1 MTKFIPQW
9 QSRFNNQAPSSD
21 FYLEAPQNKAPDL
34 KSVLLGLDESV
45 DAIDKNASTSIIT
58 DKSFYTDQPLS
69 QQLIEATGLNPKSL
83 NIDWN
88 KPGDAFEPKLPLL
101 KIRRIT
107 DASGDGSLAEVFE
120 DGALRVNFDS
130 SNWGPD
136 YLREASRIQIGRDG
150 EVHLNP
156 PDVFA
161 TINAKDL
168 ESGRVISLG
177 TQQINASQGS
187 LLVNLKDK
195 LDAVSTGSLR
205 DQYSIEVNLF
215 SGSEAQPQPLESFSE
230 AITLIKPMQYGAN
243 HLGDETSNRF
253 NYSDIGS
260 AIGSARVYKGRGGTD
275 FLNLEG
281 IRSTD
286 VLSFN
291 GRAGIDAASASELG
305 RQAFYGGSVFDALSL
320 KNGDEL
326 YLQGIERLRFS
337 DVTIDLTPNLD
348 ATSNS
353 QWNSQVMDVNGAW
366 RFNTG
371 SDDVVLV
378 SLDTGFDANAAGRG
392 DVHGDLGHA
401 INRTAT
407 NTLDRQSDHGHQ
419 AMSVMAAAHD
429 GSEVAGIAPDASLW
443 AYNVYAGGTSLY
455 GAIDSAMNQRQGDQ
469 RLVFQGGIQGEGWW
483 TNGSSREQLTAL
495 LDSTADVGF
504 FSIAAGNGGPGGNL
518 AQSFDPTNTRTY
530 DPTAPDYL
538 RTVSG
543 VASGTNRFNNLA
555 SVGALQF
562 TGQDEVDGLLNATG
576 TDLADYSNRGKNL
589 TLVAPTDSQ
598 SILNSGGS
606 VRSFGGTS
614 AANPN
619 LAGVAALVWSEN
631 ANIDGGELREILI
644 GSAMDLGAG
653 GFDNTF
659 GFGLVNAESAM
670 RRAHALYQNEELASF
685 WANNEFM
692 A

>member
-1 MTKFIPQW
+1 MTNFIPQW
-9 QSRFNNQAPSSD
+9 HSRFAKAIPTSD
-21 FYLEAPQNKAPDL
+21 LQSEAPQLQDADL
-34 KSVLLGLDESV
+34 KFSVLGLNQSV
-45 DAIDKNASTSIIT
+45 DAIDKSATVSIIS
-58 DKSFYTDQPLS
+58 DKSFQVDQPLD
-69 QQLIEATGLNPKSL
+69 QQLLQATGLDPKQL
-83 NIDWN
+83 KIDWS
-88 KPGDAFEPKLPLL
+88 KPGDAFDPKLPVL

-107 DASGDGSLAEVFE
+107 DASNDGSLAEVLE
-120 DGALRVNFDS
+120 DGALKVNFDS
-130 SNWGPD
+130 RNWGPD

-150 EVHLNP
+150 EVHVNQV
-156 PDVFA
+156 DVFA
-161 TINAKDL
+161 SISAKDL
-168 ESGRVISLG
+168 ESGHVINLG
-177 TQQINASQGS
+177 SQQINPSQGS
-187 LLVNLKDK
+187 FLVNLKDK

-205 DQYSIEVNLF
+205 DQYSIEVNFF
-215 SGSEAQPQPLESFSE
+215 SGSEARPQQLESFSE
-230 AITLIKPMQYGAN
+230 AITLIKPMQYGVN
-243 HLGDETSNRF
+243 HLGDETSNTF

-260 AIGSARVYKGRGGTD
+260 AIGSARIYKGRGGTD
-275 FLNLEG
+275 FLNLDG

-291 GRAGIDAASASELG
+291 GRAGIDAATASDLG
-305 RQAFYGGSVFDALSL
+305 RQAFYGGTVFDSLSL

-337 DVTIDLTPNLD
+337 DITIDLTPNLD
-348 ATSNS
+348 ATSDR
-353 QWNSQVMDVNGAW
+353 QWNTQVMDVNGAW

-392 DVHGDLGHA
+392 DVHGDLNHA

-407 NTLDRQSDHGHQ
+407 NTLTNQPDHGHQ

-443 AYNVYAGGTSLY
+443 AYNVYAGGASLY
-455 GAIDSAMNQRQGDQ
+455 GAIDSAMSQRQGNQ
-469 RLVFQGGIQGEGWW
+469 RLVFQGGIQGESWW
-483 TNGSSREQLTAL
+483 TDGATREQMTGL

-518 AQSFDPTNTRTY
+518 ADPN
-530 DPTAPDYL
+530 YL
-538 RTVSG
+538 GSVSG
-543 VASGTNRFNNLA
+543 VASGSSRFDNLA

-576 TDLADYSNRGKNL
+576 TDLAGYSNRGNNL
-589 TLVAPTDSQ
+589 TLVAPTDSL
-598 SILNSGGS
+598 SILNSGGN
-606 VRSFGGTS
+606 VRGFGGTS
-614 AANPN
+614 CANPN

-653 GFDNTF
+653 GFDTTF
-659 GFGLVNAESAM
+659 GFGLVNAESAI
-670 RRAHALYQNEELASF
+670 RRAHALDQNQELASF
-685 WANNEFM
+685 WANNEFL